1 MERNAVG
8 NGRRFPMKEGEAMK
22 SFRESWKNVMCCSV
36 DLAFA
41 AFFMVIW
48 KIFKAINVF
57 TRA

>member
-1 MERNAVG
+1 
-8 NGRRFPMKEGEAMK
+8 MKEGEAMK
-22 SFRESWKNVMCCSV
+22 SFRESWKNVMCCSG